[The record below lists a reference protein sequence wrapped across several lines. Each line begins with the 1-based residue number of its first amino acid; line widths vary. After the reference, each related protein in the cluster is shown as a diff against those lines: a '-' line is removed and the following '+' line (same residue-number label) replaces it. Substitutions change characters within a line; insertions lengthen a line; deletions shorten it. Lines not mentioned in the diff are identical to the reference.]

1 MIRFFMGKIFNN
13 KFFVLFVAISFFF
26 YFGVVHVAYAGG
38 AVSTI
43 INVVIIALVVFQP
56 ELIAFMSFSP
66 TTLLVATA
74 AGLVANALF
83 PCNPIVGFVVGAA
96 AGAGANSALET
107 GMGPGLITGSGGCGG
122 SGAPAAAQ
130 QGTPNSPVLVNQ
142 TATPIVQGYC
152 TTGFNLSYDVTDAYQ
167 YAIYRDGSLINQ
179 GVLQNYPATPAQDN
193 PDDRPI
199 DQGGD

>member
-1 MIRFFMGKIFNN
+1 MGKIFNN

-26 YFGVVHVAYAGG
+26 YFGVVHVVYAGG
-38 AVSTI
+38 AVKAVATIAVVAFAVSTGG
-43 INVVIIALVVFQP
+43 VGAL
-56 ELIAFMSFSP
+56 LIS
-66 TTLLVATA
+66 TA
-74 AGLVANALF
+74 AGLVANAIF
-83 PCNPIVGFVVGAA
+83 PCNPIVGFV
-96 AGAGANSALET
+96 AGAVAGGGANYAL
-107 GMGPGLITGSGGCGG
+107 GNPQSPGLAGYGSGCGG
-122 SGAPAAAQ
+122 GGAPAVAQ